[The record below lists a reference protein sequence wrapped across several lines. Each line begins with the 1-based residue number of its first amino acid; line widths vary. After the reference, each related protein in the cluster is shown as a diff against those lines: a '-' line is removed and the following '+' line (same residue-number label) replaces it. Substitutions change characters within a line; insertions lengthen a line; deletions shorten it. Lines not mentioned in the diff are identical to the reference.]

1 MKLIGFLK
9 RKFFPYFLAKLI
21 SVQLS
26 IAETKVTK
34 H

>member
-9 RKFFPYFLAKLI
+9 RKFFTYFLAKHI
-21 SVQLS
+21 SPQLS
-26 IAETKVTK
+26 IADTKMTE